1 VGGVFAETEKITR
14 RACVFSPASSLLLF
28 TGFSVL
34 LCGLLAGAPLGSAV
48 NRGAQEESIR
58 AWRVAHS
65 SLVNGGV
72 LLLAVS
78 AVLPQLAF
86 SQGWQLVASVLLS
99 ISIYAFSFALLFGA
113 WKGHRGLQKSATA
126 AGNLVYLVNMTG
138 VILSLAATA
147 LLAYGASVSLVKSL
161 SS

>member
-1 VGGVFAETEKITR
+1 M
-14 RACVFSPASSLLLF
+14 FSPAGSLLLF
-28 TGFSVL
+28 TGFLVL
-34 LCGLLAGAPLGSAV
+34 LFGLLTGAPLGSAI
-48 NRGAQEESIR
+48 NRGADEESIR

-72 LLLAVS
+72 MLLAVS
-78 AVLPQLAF
+78 AVLPQLAL
-86 SQGWQLVASVLLS
+86 SHGWQLVASVLLS
-99 ISIYAFSFALLFGA
+99 ISAYAFSFALFFGA
-113 WKGHRGLQKSATA
+113 WTGHRGLQKSATA
-126 AGNLVYLVNMTG
+126 AGNLVYLVNMAG